1 CKRVKLLREL
11 FGIDSAAIRTRLV
24 LILKGSSLSL
34 YVEVGAVKPALEA
47 LLDQSFDVGKGLIRD
62 GTGFATFPVKYQCV
76 VFRLFKGEIL
86 EAVVTM
92 VNKMGFFAEAGPY
105 RYYMSSTP
113 REVSSLPRGE
123 DNQPLEIFSG
133 TASINDSNPTPSATQ
148 TVGVGNT
155 AVNEGDGAD
164 THFQKKKRAKKSVV
178 WLEFTE
184 ETINGQLKALCNH

>member
-1 CKRVKLLREL
+1 MQLHPRHFGRNLREN
-11 FGIDSAAIRTRLV
+11 LV
-24 LILKGSSLSL
+24 SKLMKD
-34 YVEVGAVKPALEA
+34 VE
-47 LLDQSFDVGKGLIRD
+47 
-62 GTGFATFPVKYQCV
+62 GTCRP
-76 VFRLFKGEIL
+76 FKGEIL

-92 VNKMGFFAEAGPY
+92 VNKMGFFAEAGPAQIY

-113 REVSSLPRGE
+113 PEISSLPRGE

-164 THFQKKKRAKKSVV
+164 THFQKKKRAKKSAV

-184 ETINGQLKALCNH
+184 ETINGQLKALCNQCFICIEMKIPGEFFMTE

>member
-1 CKRVKLLREL
+1 MQLHPRHFGRNLREN
-11 FGIDSAAIRTRLV
+11 LV
-24 LILKGSSLSL
+24 SKLMKD
-34 YVEVGAVKPALEA
+34 VE
-47 LLDQSFDVGKGLIRD
+47 
-62 GTGFATFPVKYQCV
+62 GTCRP
-76 VFRLFKGEIL
+76 FKGEIL

-92 VNKMGFFAEAGPY
+92 VNKMGFFAEAGPAQIY
-105 RYYMSSTP
+105 RYVEYTTGN
-113 REVSSLPRGE
+113 LFFTKGE

-164 THFQKKKRAKKSVV
+164 THFQKKKRAKKSAV

-184 ETINGQLKALCNH
+184 ETINGQLKALCNQCFICIEMKIPGEFFMTE